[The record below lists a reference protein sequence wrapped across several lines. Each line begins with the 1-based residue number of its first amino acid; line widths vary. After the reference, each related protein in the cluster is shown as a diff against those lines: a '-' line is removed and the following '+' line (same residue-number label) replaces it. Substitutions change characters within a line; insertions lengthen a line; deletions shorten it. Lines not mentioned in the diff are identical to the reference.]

1 MPACVK
7 WLLNALAI
15 EIQYLTIKC
24 THIIVTR
31 GEYPAWTSNIYIA
44 LGGLICATL
53 FLLVVER
60 NHIPKGAHLPPGPPG
75 KAIIGN
81 VYDAP
86 KEHQWRTYTNWA
98 KQYGDL
104 VYIKIFRQPIVIV
117 NSLAVAHDLFE
128 KRSSVYSDRFEFPMV
143 NDLAGFDWNL
153 ATMRYGDKWRRHR
166 KMFHQ
171 SFHLTAVTAYTSI
184 QEKRTKE
191 LLYRLRKSPDNFLEH
206 IRHLSGATIMEI
218 TYGIDVLPSG
228 DPYIQLAE
236 QATEASES
244 ALIPGSFLVDILPIL
259 KYVPEWMPGAGFKT
273 KARIWRQVVTR
284 LPFVPFNACK
294 KALTQGKA
302 TPSVTAS
309 LLESMADLPETNV
322 PQQEETIRNTGA
334 VAYLAGADTTAI
346 ALSWFILAMI
356 LYPDVQRKAQ
366 RELDE
371 VMGADRL
378 PTFDDRDSLPY
389 MNAVCKEI
397 QRWRPAAPLGI
408 PHRLMEDDVYNNNFI
423 PRGSVIMGNTW
434 AMLHDET
441 VYGPDTEHFEPERFL
456 RPGTRDPSAAFG
468 FGRRICPGRYLADNT
483 IYLAA
488 CCILKVF
495 NISPAKDANGAEIP
509 VHDSISSG
517 AISRPEPFSCS
528 IKPRTMIPEKF
539 FGRKGIN

>member
-1 MPACVK
+1 MV
-7 WLLNALAI
+7 L
-15 EIQYLTIKC
+15 
-24 THIIVTR
+24 
-31 GEYPAWTSNIYIA
+31 PAWTSNIYIA
-44 LGGLICATL
+44 LGGLICAAL
-53 FLLVVER
+53 FLLVAQR

-75 KAIIGN
+75 KPIIGN

-86 KEHQWRTYTNWA
+86 KKHEWKTYTDWA

-104 VYIKIFRQPIVIV
+104 VYIKVFRQPIVII
-117 NSLAVAHDLFE
+117 NSLDTAQDLFE
-128 KRSSVYSDRFEFPMV
+128 KRSSVYSDRFEFPMI
-143 NDLAGFDWNL
+143 NDLIGFGWVL
-153 ATMRYGDKWRRHR
+153 GLMRYGDKWRRHR

-171 SFHLTAVTAYTSI
+171 SFNLTAVTAYTSI

-191 LLYRLRKSPDNFLEH
+191 LLYRLHKSPDDFVQH
-206 IRHLSGATIMEI
+206 FRHLAGAIIMEI
-218 TYGIDVLPSG
+218 IYGIDVLPTG

-236 QATEASES
+236 DAMAAASS
-244 ALIPGSFLVDILPIL
+244 AAIPGTFLVDTLPIL

-273 KARIWRQVVTR
+273 KARIWRHVVTQMPVA
-284 LPFVPFNACK
+284 PFDASK
-294 KALTQGKA
+294 KALREGKA
-302 TPSVTAS
+302 TPSFTAS
-309 LLESMADLPETNV
+309 LLERMADLPEADV

-334 VAYLAGADTTAI
+334 VAYLGGADTTTI

-371 VMGADRL
+371 VIGADRL
-378 PTFDDRDSLPY
+378 PTFEDRDSLPY

-397 QRWRPAAPLGI
+397 QRWRPVVPLGVA
-408 PHRLMEDDVYNNNFI
+408 HRLMEDDVYNNNFI
-423 PRGSVIMGNTW
+423 PRGSVIIGNAW
-434 AMLHDET
+434 AMLQDET

-456 RPGTRDPSAAFG
+456 RPGARDPSAAFG

-488 CCILKVF
+488 CYILKVF

-517 AISRPEPFSCS
+517 AVPRPDPFQCS
-528 IKPRTMIPEKF
+528 IKPRTMTRETF
-539 FGRKGIN
+539 LAARG